1 MKNLLKSVMSIVYCV
16 DVMLIPL
23 ILCRPTIEIR
33 NLLTYCHTFIKLVM
47 RTGSYIKTVT
57 NLLMTIFFGHCIDI
71 IRRNLMLI
79 NLLQPFRQRLC
90 YRGVK
95 PYATMPIGKMASDR
109 LSLLDWGSR
118 CFSKRQGESMN
129 SNVRTIFFLY
139 QAETSQ
145 ASI

>member
-1 MKNLLKSVMSIVYCV
+1 MFSLSSVMFVVVKNLLKSVMSIVYCV

-79 NLLQPFRQRLC
+79 NLLRAKVVLQR
-90 YRGVK
+90 RKTVRN
-95 PYATMPIGKMASDR
+95 YADR
-109 LSLLDWGSR
+109 
-118 CFSKRQGESMN
+118 
-129 SNVRTIFFLY
+129 
-139 QAETSQ
+139 
-145 ASI
+145 